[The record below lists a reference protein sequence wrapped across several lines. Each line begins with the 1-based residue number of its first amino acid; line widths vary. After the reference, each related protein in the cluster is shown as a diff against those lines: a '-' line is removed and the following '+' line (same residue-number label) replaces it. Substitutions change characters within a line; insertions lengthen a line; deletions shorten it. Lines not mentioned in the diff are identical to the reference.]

1 MDYGF
6 HSLSRSTE
14 SSETHQFTNRI
25 PLKLLLSSVINIM
38 NDVLTAMN
46 QDDLTFFHDSQAE
59 IQFED
64 IIDCNIII

>member
-1 MDYGF
+1 MDSIVYLVQRNLQNTSF
-6 HSLSRSTE
+6 L
-14 SSETHQFTNRI
+14 I
-25 PLKLLLSSVINIM
+25 PLKLLLSSVIDIM

-64 IIDCNIII
+64 IIDCNLIII